1 LAKVPLVVDLVT
13 NPENKKILALLAFP
27 EEIGRPFVMPPDT
40 PKEMLA
46 AMRRAFDAVMKDK
59 DFLGDAE
66 KALLEVDPVT
76 GEEMEQILRNAY
88 AAPKALVEMAAEFS
102 GAGAR

>member
-1 LAKVPLVVDLVT
+1 
-13 NPENKKILALLAFP
+13 
-27 EEIGRPFVMPPDT
+27 MPPDT
-40 PKEMLA
+40 PKDMVTA
-46 AMRRAFDAVMKDK
+46 IRRAFDATLKDP
-59 DFLGDAE
+59 DFLADAE

-88 AAPKALVEMAAEFS
+88 AAPKALVERAAEFS